1 MARDPGG
8 EAGAGC
14 PLNARRAGRI
24 SPSALP
30 SWPGSSSSRSL
41 RALGLTLL
49 AAVFGVLP
57 WLLYAIAFQRG
68 GEEWT
73 VVAPLALLA
82 LVMVVLHWS
91 RVGSRAWTRVESEGA
106 RVIG

>member
-1 MARDPGG
+1 MPAERSP
-8 EAGAGC
+8 
-14 PLNARRAGRI
+14 RRADLAFGL
-24 SPSALP
+24 AVLA
-30 SWPGSSSSRSL
+30 GLLLLTLL